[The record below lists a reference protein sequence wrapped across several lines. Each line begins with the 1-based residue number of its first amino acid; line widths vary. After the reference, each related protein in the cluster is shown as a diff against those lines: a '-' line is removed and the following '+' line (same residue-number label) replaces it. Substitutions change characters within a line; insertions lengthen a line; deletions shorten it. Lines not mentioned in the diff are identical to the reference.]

1 MRPSKAGHTPLDA
14 VVDAMRAPAAR
25 AVLEPTSLSERAA
38 RCLAL
43 GPCDALRLMRE
54 VCRVDRLKAEAAERM
69 ADVLLGARADFV
81 QLDDNRWALLRDGQ
95 VVQGP
100 GPILPGSSDGA
111 GGLPFDAARSRNA
124 AHGSPLTHGMA
135 PSNAKPLGL
144 CTAASPREPWAD
156 PLSLDSMR
164 FAVVDVETT
173 GSHAGT
179 LDRITEIA
187 IVPVIGG
194 QVEAPWQQLVQP
206 GRAIPPFISALTG
219 ITNAM
224 VADAPRFDEIAGD
237 VCARLDGLVF
247 TAHNAAFDWRFVDAE
262 LSRTR
267 RTRLQGQSLCTVRLS
282 RKFLPQLPKRSLDR
296 VSAYFGIRIDGRHRA
311 GGDALATAHVLVRLL
326 DVVRDA
332 GIDTWPQLQ
341 KHLNGTVRRST
352 RRSALPTPVQE
363 DHSA

>member
-1 MRPSKAGHTPLDA
+1 MTRAFGSIGPSVAGHTPLDA
-14 VVDAMRAPAAR
+14 AVDAIAAPAAR

-69 ADVLLGARADFV
+69 AEVLLGARADFV

-95 VVQGP
+95 VVQGR
-100 GPILPGSSDGA
+100 GPSAPRSSHG
-111 GGLPFDAARSRNA
+111 
-124 AHGSPLTHGMA
+124 AHGPPFSA
-135 PSNAKPLGL
+135 PSLAPL
-144 CTAASPREPWAD
+144 SH
-156 PLSLDSMR
+156 PLSLDTMR

-187 IVPVIGG
+187 IVPVVGG
-194 QVEAPWQQLVQP
+194 KVEEAWQQLVQP
-206 GRAIPPFISALTG
+206 GRSIPPFISALTG

-224 VADAPRFDEIAGD
+224 VADAPRFDAIADD

-341 KHLNGTVRRST
+341 KHLNGTVRRTT

>member
-1 MRPSKAGHTPLDA
+1 MKRVFRVNRPTVAGHRPLDA
-14 VVDAMRAPAAR
+14 AIDALRTPAAR

-38 RCLAL
+38 RCLEL
-43 GPCDALRLMRE
+43 GPCDALRLMRD

-81 QLDDNRWALLRDGQ
+81 QLDDDRWALLRDGQ
-95 VVQGP
+95 VVRGTTRASETLAPSSYDAAHVSLSDDGVAAGGAKPQE
-100 GPILPGSSDGA
+100 LRAPGS
-111 GGLPFDAARSRNA
+111 LRP
-124 AHGSPLTHGMA
+124 PVV
-135 PSNAKPLGL
+135 
-144 CTAASPREPWAD
+144 E
-156 PLSLDSMR
+156 PLSLDTLR

-187 IVPVIGG
+187 IVPVSGG
-194 QVEAPWQQLVQP
+194 LVEEPWQQLVQP
-206 GRAIPPFISALTG
+206 GRSIPPFISVLTG

-224 VADAPRFDEIAGD
+224 VADAPRFHAIADD

-262 LSRTR
+262 LSRTC

-282 RKFLPQLPKRSLDR
+282 RKFLPSLSKRSLDR
-296 VSAYFGIRIDGRHRA
+296 VCAYFGIRIDGRHRA
-311 GGDALATAHVLVRLL
+311 GGDALATAHALVRLL

-341 KHLNGTVRRST
+341 QHLNGTVRRST